1 MVQPHLGWGVRTELR
16 GAGRVTALCLLLFAA
31 GAAAHVRPIDSH
43 THEAG
48 RIYTDIAPYQS
59 GLALLYTVPVDDIRQ
74 IYGET
79 SKPELLAEEI
89 AAGFLI
95 FDGTDPCRLVEV
107 QTSSHQAI
115 DSHQY
120 YLHFRCSQMDRVSVD
135 YRLFRGRDHSN
146 QVDVWLGEGYQS
158 LMLDDRRRA
167 FDLPIARWIWENG
180 WVLPAEA
187 AQPWGPQL
195 ALFDYLYLGFDH
207 VMTGLDHLFFVLG
220 LVLLVH
226 RFLPLVGLITSFTIA
241 HSITLGMGA
250 LGVYVMPEEITELL
264 IGVSIVYIGLENLWG
279 LRQGGGG
286 LGKAALRRRWF
297 SSFAFGLVHGFGFS
311 FMLREIGLPPDQ
323 LVQSLALF
331 NIGVELAQ
339 IAAVILPF
347 IILQRLL
354 RGTQAFAIVAAVLS
368 VVVTVSGF
376 WWVYERWY

>member
-1 MVQPHLGWGVRTELR
+1 MPYHDAVSLRPQIADPTPKDLVEPVSAGIVVRQEQPPCELER
-16 GAGRVTALCLLLFAA
+16 VDATDYRAIGAFQYKLHFACESLEFLTFDYQLFS
-31 GAAAHVRPIDSH
+31 GQAHVNH
-43 THEAG
+43 
-48 RIYTDIAPYQS
+48 
-59 GLALLYTVPVDDIRQ
+59 
-74 IYGET
+74 
-79 SKPELLAEEI
+79 
-89 AAGFLI
+89 
-95 FDGTDPCRLVEV
+95 
-107 QTSSHQAI
+107 
-115 DSHQY
+115 
-120 YLHFRCSQMDRVSVD
+120 
-135 YRLFRGRDHSN
+135 
-146 QVDVWLGEGYQS
+146 VDVWLGS
-158 LMLDDRRRA
+158 NNMALILDGENRSFEMPVAYLLWERGWQ
-167 FDLPIARWIWENG
+167 LPEK
-180 WVLPAEA
+180 VPALTGEV
-187 AQPWGPQL
+187 P
-195 ALFDYLYLGFDH
+195 ALSQYLILGFDH
-207 VMTGLDHLFFVLG
+207 VLTGLDHLFFVLG